1 MADPQEWRFEV
12 DGGPVYDFRWNGSRT
27 VNVYVNG
34 HNTDCWEYSEQAS
47 IDDVYESINDHLA
60 QLFDTKE

>member
-1 MADPQEWRFEV
+1 MRDAQEWRFAV

-34 HNTDCWEYSEQAS
+34 HNTDCWQYSEQS
-47 IDDVYESINDHLA
+47 SPTEVHESINEYLSD
-60 QLFDTKE
+60 LFDNKE